1 METIPKYE
9 FKSLGDDFYSLNYTN
24 NEGETITKQFKLTIK
39 TLRKIESVTAKAR
52 LRMSK
57 DMKDMGITRDDLVI
71 KIDDGKGHIKEDET
85 EFNRL
90 EQSYIGQEQMSA
102 IGDILDDCFKM
113 SYEELLMDMGADKIT
128 NEQQATDF
136 AAKFIQDFM
145 SLADKKTP
153 RDRAK

>member
-39 TLRKIESVTAKAR
+39 ALRKMESVTAKAR
-52 LRMSK
+52 LRMTK

-90 EQSYIGQEQMSA
+90 ERSYVWQEQMSA
-102 IGDILDDCFKM
+102 VGDILDDCFKM
-113 SYEELLMDMGADKIT
+113 SYEELLMDMGANKIT
-128 NEQQATDF
+128 NEQQVTDF